1 MSSAAPEGSL
11 TRANPP
17 PPIELISGSV
27 TATAAAA
34 ATAAS
39 AALPPARYVSAAAS
53 AAYGVPAAAA
63 KVGFG
68 PVVSII
74 GYDTPVSTLAERVRI
89 LSEVSGGRRF
99 NSATDAEI
107 LKADV
112 ADSYFHRTMQILR
125 ARGLEDTPVHAE
137 LAYKTSDPG
146 EWFVVAG
153 LDEVAYLLDGVD
165 VDARAVPEGTICRP
179 HEPILTLSGPYG
191 AFAEQETA
199 ILGLLCQAS
208 GVATGAARCRLAAGE
223 KPVVSFGARRMH
235 PAVTPMIERAAYLGG
250 CDMVAVDLIVGR
262 LGIPATGTTPHALVL
277 ILGST
282 EEAARAFD
290 EVVEP
295 GVPRTIII
303 DTFDDEKFGALIA
316 ARAIPDSIYA
326 IRMDTPGNRRGD
338 FLDLMREVRWEL
350 DRNGFEHVK
359 IFGSG
364 GIDVDYILHLNP
376 VCDAYGV
383 GGAIAD
389 APMVDYS
396 MDIVEVGGEDRSKR
410 GKRGGRKQ
418 FLELEDGSHFV
429 TPAGGDIPLGAKDLL
444 TPIEELYASGSDI
457 PAIRGRVLA
466 QLSTGRYALRE
477 AAR

>member
-1 MSSAAPEGSL
+1 MSEG
-11 TRANPP
+11 R
-17 PPIELISGSV
+17 SG
-27 TATAAAA
+27 
-34 ATAAS
+34 
-39 AALPPARYVSAAAS
+39 
-53 AAYGVPAAAA
+53 
-63 KVGFG
+63 
-68 PVVSII
+68 
-74 GYDTPVSTLAERVRI
+74 E
-89 LSEVSGGRRF
+89 RRF

-125 ARGLEDTPVHAE
+125 ARGLENTPVHAE
-137 LAYKTSDPG
+137 LAYKTSDPHK
-146 EWFVVAG
+146 WFVVAG

-191 AFAEQETA
+191 AFAEHETA

-223 KPVVSFGARRMH
+223 KPVISFGARRMH

-250 CDMVAVDLIVGR
+250 CDMVAVDLAVER

-282 EEAARAFD
+282 AEAARAFD
-290 EVVEP
+290 EVMEP
-295 GVPRTIII
+295 EVPRTIII
-303 DTFDDEKFGALIA
+303 DTFEDEKFGALIA
-316 ARAIPDSIYA
+316 ARAIRDSIYA

-359 IFGSG
+359 IFASG
-364 GIDVDYILHLNP
+364 GIDVEYILHLNP

-389 APMVDYS
+389 APMIDYS
-396 MDIVEVGGEDRSKR
+396 LDLVEVNGEDRSKR
-410 GKRGGRKQ
+410 GKRGGRKRL
-418 FLELEDGSHFV
+418 LELKDGKRTILPES
-429 TPAGGDIPLGAKDLL
+429 TPAPEGATDVLCPLR
-444 TPIEELYASGSDI
+444 ELYSYPPDI
-457 PAIRGRVLA
+457 GALRQRVLD
-466 QLSTGRYALRE
+466 QLGTGEFDL
-477 AAR
+477 